1 MPFLKSDKGDVFM
14 ISVIIPVYNAEK
26 YLRECVNSVCTQTYS
41 DLQIILVDD
50 GSKDASGAICDALA
64 EKDPRVQVIHQS
76 NQGVSAARNAGLKAA
91 TGDLVS
97 FIDADDT
104 LDPDMYEFLVRL
116 MEEHDADISH
126 CAYRHIVGEEVR
138 LVHDTRQVYPQSRN
152 EALQCLV
159 GSRLFVGSLWN
170 KLYRCE
176 VLKGLRFDEDIKINE
191 DILYNY
197 FAFKNAGTSVFA
209 DVCKYNYIAH
219 KTSSACFVTADVRKA
234 RDACCVNAAIYEDT
248 NGTALQRSAA
258 VRYLRA
264 LSGYFRVCCVDR
276 SMAAQRDHIRD
287 ELWRVYRANPNVGR
301 NMKITALLIHYAPW
315 LYRFIYAVHD
325 RVRKPNWEV

>member
-1 MPFLKSDKGDVFM
+1 M
-14 ISVIIPVYNAEK
+14 ISVIIPVYNAQK
-26 YLRECVNSVCTQTYS
+26 YLRECVNSVRCQTRS
-41 DLQIILVDD
+41 DLQILLIND
-50 GSKDASGAICDALA
+50 GSTDSSGMICDALA
-64 EKDPRVQVIHQS
+64 AEDSRIQVIHQP
-76 NQGVSAARNAGLKAA
+76 NRGVSAARNAGLRAA
-91 TGDLVS
+91 TGELIS

-104 LDPDMYEFLVRL
+104 LDPDMYEYLIRL
-116 MEEHDADISH
+116 LEEYDADIAH
-126 CAYRHIVGEEVR
+126 CAYRHIVGDEVR
-138 LVHDTRQVYPQSRN
+138 LIHDTKQIYPQTRE

-170 KLYRCE
+170 KLYRRG
-176 VLKGLRFDEDIKINE
+176 GLEGLLFDEGIKINE

-197 FAFKNAGTSVFA
+197 FAFKNAARSVFA
-209 DVCKYNYIAH
+209 DVAKYNYIAH

-234 RDACCVNAAIYEDT
+234 RDACCVNAAIYADAK
-248 NGTALQRSAA
+248 GTALQRAAA

-264 LSGYFRVCCVDR
+264 LSGYFRVCCADR
-276 SMAAQRDHIRD
+276 SMAAQRKVIRD
-287 ELWRVYRANPNVGR
+287 ELWCVYRANPNVEK